1 MERPFLKRGMI
12 LGFLVFVLCL
22 LVTGGT
28 WADDASGLYPIM
40 KPDRETRLRWI
51 NDYETAPRAYI
62 DRSRDFSFA
71 PGGSLSLLGHL
82 PYTPSQRNQGSCG
95 NCWAWAGTG
104 VMEIALDVQEGIFE
118 RLSVQYLNSCFGT
131 GAGYACCGGW
141 LKDLTDFY
149 ASRYQVVPWS
159 NTNASYQDGSRTCA
173 TETPAVSCGSVAI
186 SPSYGVDFIET
197 QTIPTHGVGQAT
209 AIANIKNVLNQNKA
223 VWFAFFM
230 CTAEDWNSFFSF
242 WSNQPESAVWDF
254 DPTCNK
260 PWSQADGGGHAVL
273 CVGYNDDNPANAYW
287 IMVNS
292 WGTTAGRP
300 NGIFR
305 VAMDMNYDCAETS
318 GDKNLYWQTL
328 GVTFNAGGQT
338 VYVDRAG
345 SCNGYSPCSSTIQG
359 GIALAA
365 TGATIKI
372 DGGTYPED
380 VDLNVDK
387 NLTFKGGYNSTY
399 STQTMETVCRKFT
412 IGKGTAVMDKVT
424 VADTPAADV
433 ASAVLYNNVF
443 FGGNPFTATFT
454 IDGVPLTSLS
464 GNYSSY
470 EEVNC
475 GVSVGWSLYANAEP
489 CGTTSRSG
497 SVTLTCDCLYEILLD
512 LDEFGNPA
520 IYLFSTCPGDCS
532 DVTSLPIGSRQ
543 LLDCVRISKDAGL
556 QGLEALT
563 PLSVE

>member
-1 MERPFLKRGMI
+1 MKRKVA
-12 LGFLVFVLCL
+12 LGFLGFLIVLL
-22 LVTGGT
+22 FAGGT
-28 WADDASGLYPIM
+28 WADDASGPYPIM

-82 PYTPSQRNQGSCG
+82 PYTPSQRNQGNCG

-118 RLSVQYLNSCFGT
+118 RLSVQYVNSCFGT

-149 ASRYQVVPWS
+149 ASRSQVVPWS

-173 TETPAVSCGSVAI
+173 TGTPAVSCGSVAI

-230 CTAEDWNSFFSF
+230 CTAEDWTNFYSF
-242 WSNQPESAVWDF
+242 WNTQPESAVWDF

-273 CVGYNDDNPANAYW
+273 CVGYNDDDPANAYW

-292 WGTTAGRP
+292 WGTNANRP

-305 VAMDMNYDCAETS
+305 VAMDMNYDCADTTP
-318 GDKNLYWQTL
+318 DYNLYWQTL
-328 GVTFNAGGQT
+328 GVTFSTGAET
-338 VYVDRAG
+338 VYVDYAG
-345 SCNGYSPCSSTIQG
+345 SCNGFSPCSSTIQR
-359 GIALAA
+359 GITLASPV
-365 TGATIKI
+365 ATIKI
-372 DGGTYPED
+372 TGGNYPED
-380 VDLNVDK
+380 VSLGVSKDL
-387 NLTFKGGYNSTY
+387 TIKGGYNATY
-399 STQTMETVCRKFT
+399 SDQTSESACRSLA
-412 IGKGTAVMDKVT
+412 ISEGSAVVDKLTLTNMAV
-424 VADTPAADV
+424 PDV
-433 ASAVLYNNVF
+433 ASAIFYNNLIC
-443 FGGNPFTATFT
+443 GENPFTAALT
-454 IDGVPLTSLS
+454 IDGQALS
-464 GNYSSY
+464 AVSGQYSACD
-470 EEVNC
+470 ETGC
-475 GVSVGWSLYANAEP
+475 GVSISWDLYADAGE
-489 CGTTSRSG
+489 CGTISESG
-497 SVTLTCDCLYEILLD
+497 STTLTCDCLYELVLD
-512 LDEFGNPA
+512 LSPSEEIVIDV
-520 IYLFSTCPGDCS
+520 YTTCPGDCS
-532 DVTSLPIGSRQ
+532 GVSTSPMASKMASRQ
-543 LLDCVRISKDAGL
+543 LLDRIRVGNGAEFKRLKALHS
-556 QGLEALT
+556 LT
-563 PLSVE
+563 PE